1 MAKKQR
7 SASSSMLEAQ
17 NAADTMFANIRFQ
30 AVDKPIKSIM
40 LTSSVPDEG
49 KTATAILLG
58 QAIAASNCTVL
69 LVEADLRR
77 RSLATELN
85 LHPQKGLYSL
95 IMGEVDIAQAVVP
108 TPTPN
113 MYFLDVEPGI
123 PNPADV
129 LGSTRMDKL
138 IGQLANRYDY
148 VLYDTCPV
156 GGFVDA
162 AVLASHVD
170 GTILVTRPNFVKRSE
185 LQHSYEQ
192 LVKGKAHFLGLC
204 ETFAEYKNNNYYS
217 EYYAKGGDSKRRGK
231 ANVSDAPV
239 RQSTP
244 GTGFAPSAQAARGS
258 YAGGA
263 HRQTAAGGSGA
274 HGSAMPAYRGQTAT
288 PQQAAA
294 QSQRGFAQ
302 QNRSASET
310 VAMPPQ
316 GRGRRR

>member
-49 KTATAILLG
+49 KTTTTILLG

-77 RSLATELN
+77 RSLANELN

-95 IMGEVDIAQAVVP
+95 IMGEVDAAQAVVP

-129 LGSTRMDKL
+129 LGSSRMDKL

-170 GTILVTRPNFVKRSE
+170 GTILVTRPNFVKRAE
-185 LQHSYEQ
+185 LRHAYEQ

-231 ANVSDAPV
+231 TNVSEAPV
-239 RQSTP
+239 RQSAP
-244 GTGFAPSAQAARGS
+244 GVNVVPPASRGS
-258 YAGGA
+258 YTGGA
-263 HRQTAAGGSGA
+263 HRQAPAGGNGA
-274 HGSAMPAYRGQTAT
+274 HGSAMPAYRGQTAA
-288 PQQAAA
+288 PQQAA
-294 QSQRGFAQ
+294 QPQRGFAQ